1 MQHPIYYLFAQD
13 PKWST
18 LFYASYGAWALM
30 ELTIL
35 MRDARA
41 ASGQKKDAGS
51 RFAFMVLIPASFFAA
66 WAAPYYWPMARIALP
81 ARATFYTAITLIWAG
96 MALRLWA
103 VVTLGRFFRTSVFIH
118 EDHKL
123 VTSGPYRV
131 LRHPS
136 YTGAIISL
144 TGIGAGL
151 GNWISILAAAGGIFI
166 ACAIRIIVEEKSL
179 AERFG
184 EEFAAQKRRTWA
196 IIPFIW

>member
-1 MQHPIYYLFAQD
+1 MHSPIFLFAQD
-13 PKWST
+13 PQWASI
-18 LFYASYGAWALM
+18 FYASYGAWAVM

-41 ASGQKKDAGS
+41 ARGEKRDAGS
-51 RFAFMVLIPASFFAA
+51 RFAFMVFIPAGLFAA
-66 WAAPYYWPMARIALP
+66 WAAPFYWPMMRIALP
-81 ARATFYTAITLIWAG
+81 PRATFYTAIGLIWAG

-103 VVTLGRFFRTSVFIH
+103 VITLGRFFRTSVFIH
-118 EDHKL
+118 QDHKL
-123 VTSGPYRV
+123 VTSGPYRL

-136 YTGAIISL
+136 YTGAIVTL
-144 TGIGAGL
+144 AGIGAAL

-166 ACAIRIIVEEKSL
+166 ACAIRIIVEERSL
-179 AERFG
+179 AEQFG